1 MARALA
7 LRWVMVGMY
16 SYPVVPIAREL
27 VDGAFIPMHLL
38 CQDLETP
45 VHEGMHIFRIEGPG
59 QRAETHD
66 VGKQHRDLLALA
78 FQGAAHGQDLVGQ
91 VPRRVGL

>member
-1 MARALA
+1 VQGAHGVIFVRERRTEQSHDA
-7 LRWVMVGMY
+7 
-16 SYPVVPIAREL
+16 IAGEL

-38 CQDLETP
+38 RQDLEAP
-45 VHEGMHIFRIEGPG
+45 VHEGMHVLRIERPG
-59 QRAETHD
+59 QRAEPHD
-66 VGKQHRDLLALA
+66 VRKQHCDLLALA